1 MKSWIRNYSI
11 IHFYFS
17 GNIRSKYMKT
27 FILLFLCAVL
37 STMPAQAQT
46 RKGGFLSK
54 GLDEDYNARTSLQ
67 AQRRIM
73 EINLSINKIRKEL
86 EAVKA
91 RGVTEKD
98 ADFLAAKEKELERL
112 AEEINAISK
121 EREYALRDI
130 KEKGH
135 KNAMTGERV
144 DESGKSA
151 GKTVRRDF
159 SGGYSL
165 VTKNSDGSVSTVNH
179 LTCASCGGSGT
190 CRMCGGTAV
199 SDITR
204 TMCPCVTGKCGIC
217 HGAGE
222 RVTTSVYYPGVGMTI
237 TTTTTDGSMRIS
249 GPGLD
254 NPAGPGRNDRND
266 EKEDRGGRYGQIDCH
281 SCWGSGVCATCH
293 GEGYFYFGSSTVLC
307 PNCDHDHN
315 GRCGICHGK
324 GTVYGIKDFSKDY

>member
-1 MKSWIRNYSI
+1 
-11 IHFYFS
+11 
-17 GNIRSKYMKT
+17 MKT
-27 FILLFLCAVL
+27 LVLYLCVMLFCL
-37 STMPAQAQT
+37 PAQAQT

-54 GLDEDYNARTSLQ
+54 GFAEDYNARTSMQ

-86 EAVKA
+86 ESVKA

-121 EREYALRDI
+121 EKEYALRDV
-130 KEKGH
+130 KEKGY
-135 KNAMTGERV
+135 KNARAGERAV
-144 DESGKSA
+144 ASDKSA

-165 VTKNSDGSVSTVNH
+165 VTENSDGSVTTVNH

-199 SDITR
+199 SDITC

-217 HGAGE
+217 HGLGE
-222 RVTTSVYYPGVGMTI
+222 SVTESIYYPKAGVTI
-237 TTTTTDGSMRIS
+237 TTTTIDGSMRVS

-254 NPAGPGRNDRND
+254 NPVEPERSGRNDK
-266 EKEDRGGRYGQIDCH
+266 KEDRGGRYGQIDCH
-281 SCWGSGVCATCH
+281 MCWGSGVCKTCH